1 MDFERLL
8 VWQRS
13 KALAVALYRALET
26 CRDYG
31 FKAQITKSAVSVPSN
46 IAEGMERRGIREK
59 VWFLSVAK
67 ASCAE
72 LRTQLMIAAE
82 IDYLPARL
90 AADWVSETREISK
103 MLAGLINKI
112 SD

>member
-13 KALAVALYRALET
+13 KRLAVALYRALEA

-31 FKAQITKSAVSVPSN
+31 FKAQITKAAVSVPSN
-46 IAEGMERRGIREK
+46 IAEGMERRGMREK

-82 IDYLPARL
+82 IDYLPAQL
-90 AADWVSETREISK
+90 AADWISETREISK